1 MIQKIH
7 FFAENLVFK
16 ALCSDTFGACL
27 KAVYIIL
34 SLANHFHPCKALDVL
49 ATLVGSIC

>member
-7 FFAENLVFK
+7 FGVENLVFK

-34 SLANHFHPCKALDVL
+34 SLANHFHPCTALDVL
-49 ATLVGSIC
+49 AALVDSIC

>member
-7 FFAENLVFK
+7 FLAENLVFK

-27 KAVYIIL
+27 KAVYILL
-34 SLANHFHPCKALDVL
+34 SVANHCRQCTALDVL
-49 ATLVGSIC
+49 TALVGSIC